1 MSTPVPST
9 SCPFPDRDAVPKNSD
24 LTASFSDFTDSSLVM
39 ATESVHDVVNQT
51 QSVGDL
57 SPSDAPAT
65 TQTHHIIGVEE
76 KEGLVPK
83 HDGDNDQVTHA
94 LPIDDTNS
102 SAYSQ
107 NALSSVSGSG
117 ARPPPT
123 Y

>member
-9 SCPFPDRDAVPKNSD
+9 PCPLPNEDAVQKNGD
-24 LTASFSDFTDSSLVM
+24 LIALVPDVTDSSLVM
-39 ATESVHDVVNQT
+39 ATENVHDVVNQT

-57 SPSDAPAT
+57 SPSDALAT
-65 TQTHHIIGVEE
+65 TQNQHITGGEE
-76 KEGLVPK
+76 NEGLVPK
-83 HDGDNDQVTHA
+83 QDGDDEQATHA

-107 NALSSVSGSG
+107 NALSSVSWSEKCP
-117 ARPPPT
+117 RSM